1 VKLSPEIKE
10 PTAKDKTGTALA
22 RKEVIISAGTFNTP
36 QLLKLSGIGPADEL
50 HNLGIPLVVD
60 LPGVGQNLQDR
71 YENGVIVNL
80 TNPFSVFKVSSPL
93 LPLFLMHPAYNTILK
108 DHRAALRA
116 QTPPIPASS
125 NGTPCKATKPDTP
138 PTAGRSR
145 SPNAPLLP

>member
-1 VKLSPEIKE
+1 VKLSPEIKQ

-50 HNLGIPLVVD
+50 HKLGIPLVVD

-80 TNPFSVFKVSSPL
+80 TNPFSVFKVSTPP
-93 LPLFLMHPAYNTILK
+93 PLFFPH
-108 DHRAALRA
+108 
-116 QTPPIPASS
+116 
-125 NGTPCKATKPDTP
+125 
-138 PTAGRSR
+138 
-145 SPNAPLLP
+145 APSI